1 MTWAFHFVEQNITV
15 SRPPGV
21 KHLHS
26 PPMAFLAHQP
36 ISTSAHQHIS
46 TSAHQP
52 ISTSAHQH
60 ISTSTMNLDFFAR
73 FFDSTTFMY
82 VILPLL
88 IFLFRIIDQSIG
100 TLRLIFAAK
109 GLKRLAPFF
118 AFFESFI
125 WLVAIGQIMK
135 HLDNIYC
142 YIAFA
147 GGYAAGNF
155 FGILLEEK
163 LSIGTVVIRVIP
175 KKDTTELIAHLRRDN
190 YGVTVVP
197 VDGMM
202 GPTKMLFT
210 TVRRKEAAHVIE
222 IIKMYNPTAF
232 YTIDEVKT
240 VSGGYFERRNRS
252 IFSVLNPFQKTVKS

>member
-1 MTWAFHFVEQNITV
+1 
-15 SRPPGV
+15 
-21 KHLHS
+21 
-26 PPMAFLAHQP
+26 
-36 ISTSAHQHIS
+36 
-46 TSAHQP
+46 
-52 ISTSAHQH
+52 
-60 ISTSTMNLDFFAR
+60 MNLEYFAR
-73 FFDSTTFMY
+73 FFSNDTF
-82 VILPLL
+82 VFIVLPLL
-88 IFLFRIIDQSIG
+88 IFFFRIIDQSIG

-135 HLDNIYC
+135 NLDNIYC
-142 YIAFA
+142 YLAFA
-147 GGYAAGNF
+147 GGYAAGNY

-175 KKDTTELIAHLRRDN
+175 KKDTTALISHLRAHN

-210 TVRRKEAAHVIE
+210 TIRRKEARHVIG
-222 IIKMYNPTAF
+222 IIKQFNPTAF
-232 YTIDEVKT
+232 YTIDEVKV
-240 VSGGYFERRNRS
+240 VSGGYFDRQSKS
-252 IFSVLNPFQKTVKS
+252 IFSILNPFQKTVKS

>member
-1 MTWAFHFVEQNITV
+1 M
-15 SRPPGV
+15 S
-21 KHLHS
+21 
-26 PPMAFLAHQP
+26 
-36 ISTSAHQHIS
+36 
-46 TSAHQP
+46 
-52 ISTSAHQH
+52 
-60 ISTSTMNLDFFAR
+60 LDYFSR
-73 FFDSTTFMY
+73 FFDNETFMY
-82 VILPLL
+82 LVLPLL
-88 IFLFRIIDQSIG
+88 IFFFRIIDQSIG

-109 GLKRLAPFF
+109 GLKRIAPFF

-142 YIAFA
+142 YVAFA
-147 GGYAAGNF
+147 SGYAAGNY

-175 KKDTTELIAHLRRDN
+175 KKDTTELIKHLRAEN

-210 TVRRKEAAHVIE
+210 TIRRKEAPVVIG
-222 IIKMYNPTAF
+222 IIKQHNPTAF
-232 YTIDEVKT
+232 YTIDEVKI
-240 VSGGYFERRNRS
+240 VSGGYFDRTGKS
-252 IFSVLNPFQKTVKS
+252 IFSMLNPFQKTVKS

>member
-1 MTWAFHFVEQNITV
+1 
-15 SRPPGV
+15 
-21 KHLHS
+21 
-26 PPMAFLAHQP
+26 
-36 ISTSAHQHIS
+36 
-46 TSAHQP
+46 
-52 ISTSAHQH
+52 
-60 ISTSTMNLDFFAR
+60 MNLDNFAR
-73 FFDSTTFMY
+73 LFDSETFMY
-82 VILPLL
+82 IVLPLL
-88 IFLFRIIDQSIG
+88 IFIFRIVDQSIG

-109 GLKRLAPFF
+109 GLKKVAPFF

-147 GGYAAGNF
+147 GGYASGNY

-175 KKDTTELIAHLRRDN
+175 SRDTSELIKHLRDLN

-197 VDGMM
+197 VDGML

-210 TVRRKEAAHVIE
+210 TIRRKEAKFVIS
-222 IIKMYNPTAF
+222 IIKQHNPTAF
-232 YTIDEVKT
+232 YTIDEVK
-240 VSGGYFERRNRS
+240 VVGGGYFDHKSRS
-252 IFSVLNPFQKTVKS
+252 IFSIMNPFQKTVKS

>member
-1 MTWAFHFVEQNITV
+1 LQKNI
-15 SRPPGV
+15 
-21 KHLHS
+21 
-26 PPMAFLAHQP
+26 
-36 ISTSAHQHIS
+36 I
-46 TSAHQP
+46 
-52 ISTSAHQH
+52 
-60 ISTSTMNLDFFAR
+60 MNLDYFAT
-73 FFDSTTFMY
+73 FFDNETFTFI
-82 VILPLL
+82 VLPLL
-88 IFLFRIIDQSIG
+88 IFLFRIVDQSIG

-135 HLDNIYC
+135 HLDNVYC
-142 YIAFA
+142 YLAFA
-147 GGYAAGNF
+147 GGYSVGNF

-175 KKDTTELIAHLRRDN
+175 KKDTTALIHHLRELN

-210 TVRRKEAAHVIE
+210 TIRRKEAGHVIE
-222 IIKMYNPTAF
+222 IIKQFNPTAF
-232 YTIDEVKT
+232 YTIDEVKI
-240 VSGGYFERRNRS
+240 VSGGYFDRKSKS
-252 IFSVLNPFQKTVKS
+252 IFSIFNPFQKTVES

>member
-1 MTWAFHFVEQNITV
+1 M
-15 SRPPGV
+15 S
-21 KHLHS
+21 
-26 PPMAFLAHQP
+26 
-36 ISTSAHQHIS
+36 
-46 TSAHQP
+46 
-52 ISTSAHQH
+52 
-60 ISTSTMNLDFFAR
+60 LDYFAQ
-73 FFDSTTFMY
+73 FFDSETFMY
-82 VILPLL
+82 IVLPLL
-88 IFLFRIIDQSIG
+88 IFIFRIVDQSIG

-109 GLKRLAPFF
+109 GLKKLAPAF

-142 YIAFA
+142 YVAFA
-147 GGYAAGNF
+147 AGYAAGNY

-175 KKDTTELIAHLRRDN
+175 KKDTTELIRHLRADN

-210 TVRRKEAAHVIE
+210 TIRRKEAPRVIE
-222 IIKMYNPTAF
+222 IIREHNPTAF
-232 YTIDEVKT
+232 YTIDEVKV
-240 VSGGYFERRNRS
+240 VSGGYFDSKGKS
-252 IFSVLNPFQKTVKS
+252 IFSILNPFQKTVKS

>member
-1 MTWAFHFVEQNITV
+1 M
-15 SRPPGV
+15 S
-21 KHLHS
+21 
-26 PPMAFLAHQP
+26 
-36 ISTSAHQHIS
+36 
-46 TSAHQP
+46 
-52 ISTSAHQH
+52 
-60 ISTSTMNLDFFAR
+60 LDYFSR
-73 FFDSTTFMY
+73 FFDNETFTY
-82 VILPLL
+82 IVLPVL
-88 IFLFRIIDQSIG
+88 IFLFRIVDQSIG

-142 YIAFA
+142 YLAIA

-175 KKDTTELIAHLRRDN
+175 KKDTTSLIRHLRELN

-197 VDGMM
+197 VDGML

-210 TVRRKEAAHVIE
+210 TIRRKEARQVID
-222 IIKMYNPTAF
+222 IIKEFNPTAF
-232 YTIDEVKT
+232 YTIDEVKV
-240 VSGGYFERRNRS
+240 VSGGYFDRKSKS
-252 IFSVLNPFQKTVKS
+252 IFSILNPFQKTVES

>member
-1 MTWAFHFVEQNITV
+1 
-15 SRPPGV
+15 
-21 KHLHS
+21 
-26 PPMAFLAHQP
+26 
-36 ISTSAHQHIS
+36 
-46 TSAHQP
+46 
-52 ISTSAHQH
+52 
-60 ISTSTMNLDFFAR
+60 MNLDYFSR
-73 FFDSTTFMY
+73 FFTNETFTFI
-82 VILPLL
+82 VLPLL
-88 IFLFRIIDQSIG
+88 IFFFRIVDQSIG

-135 HLDNIYC
+135 HLDNVYC
-142 YIAFA
+142 YLAFA
-147 GGYAAGNF
+147 GGYATGNF

-175 KKDTTELIAHLRRDN
+175 KKDTTPLIQYLRERN

-210 TVRRKEAAHVIE
+210 TIRRKEARHVID
-222 IIKMYNPTAF
+222 IIKQFNPAAF

-240 VSGGYFERRNRS
+240 VSGGYFDRKSKS
-252 IFSVLNPFQKTVKS
+252 IFSILNPFQRTVES

>member
-1 MTWAFHFVEQNITV
+1 M
-15 SRPPGV
+15 S
-21 KHLHS
+21 
-26 PPMAFLAHQP
+26 
-36 ISTSAHQHIS
+36 
-46 TSAHQP
+46 
-52 ISTSAHQH
+52 
-60 ISTSTMNLDFFAR
+60 LDYFSR
-73 FFDSTTFMY
+73 FFDNDTFMY
-82 VILPLL
+82 IILPLL
-88 IFLFRIIDQSIG
+88 IFLFRIVDQSIG

-135 HLDNIYC
+135 QLDNVSC
-142 YIAFA
+142 YLAFA
-147 GGYAAGNF
+147 AGYAAGNY

-175 KKDTTELIAHLRRDN
+175 KKDTTELIKHLRAES

-210 TVRRKEAAHVIE
+210 TIRRKEAPAVIE
-222 IIKMYNPTAF
+222 IIKQHNPTAF
-232 YTIDEVKT
+232 YTIDEVKV
-240 VSGGYFERRNRS
+240 VSGGYFDRQSKS
-252 IFSVLNPFQKTVKS
+252 IFSMLNPFQKTVKS

>member
-1 MTWAFHFVEQNITV
+1 M
-15 SRPPGV
+15 S
-21 KHLHS
+21 
-26 PPMAFLAHQP
+26 
-36 ISTSAHQHIS
+36 
-46 TSAHQP
+46 
-52 ISTSAHQH
+52 
-60 ISTSTMNLDFFAR
+60 LDYFAR
-73 FFDSTTFMY
+73 FFDSSTFTF

-88 IFLFRIIDQSIG
+88 IFLFRIVDQSIG

-109 GLKRLAPFF
+109 GLKKLAPLF

-175 KKDTTELIAHLRRDN
+175 KNDTTDLINHLRREN
-190 YGVTVVP
+190 FGVTVVP

-210 TVRRKEAAHVIE
+210 TIRRKEAPYVIE
-222 IIKMYNPTAF
+222 IIKQHNPTAF

-240 VSGGYFERRNRS
+240 VSGGYFDREKHS

>member
-1 MTWAFHFVEQNITV
+1 
-15 SRPPGV
+15 
-21 KHLHS
+21 
-26 PPMAFLAHQP
+26 
-36 ISTSAHQHIS
+36 
-46 TSAHQP
+46 
-52 ISTSAHQH
+52 
-60 ISTSTMNLDFFAR
+60 MNLDYFSR
-73 FFDSTTFMY
+73 FFDTETFTY
-82 VILPLL
+82 IVLPLL
-88 IFLFRIIDQSIG
+88 IFLFRIVDQSIG

-109 GLKRLAPFF
+109 GLKRLAPAF

-147 GGYAAGNF
+147 GGYSAGNF

-175 KKDTTELIAHLRRDN
+175 RMDTSELILHLRREN

-197 VDGMM
+197 VDGMA

-210 TVRRKEAAHVIE
+210 TIRRKEAPHVIA
-222 IIKMYNPTAF
+222 IIKEHNPAAF
-232 YTIDEVKT
+232 YTIDEVKE
-240 VSGGYFERRNRS
+240 VSGGYFERRSKS
-252 IFSVLNPFQKTVKS
+252 IFSVFNPFQKTVKS

>member
-1 MTWAFHFVEQNITV
+1 M
-15 SRPPGV
+15 S
-21 KHLHS
+21 
-26 PPMAFLAHQP
+26 
-36 ISTSAHQHIS
+36 
-46 TSAHQP
+46 
-52 ISTSAHQH
+52 
-60 ISTSTMNLDFFAR
+60 LDYFSR
-73 FFDSTTFMY
+73 FFDQPTFMY
-82 VILPLL
+82 FILPLL
-88 IFLFRIIDQSIG
+88 IFLFRIVDQSIG

-135 HLDNIYC
+135 QLDNIYC
-142 YIAFA
+142 YLAFA
-147 GGYAAGNF
+147 GGYAAGNY

-175 KKDTTELIAHLRRDN
+175 RKDTTDLINHLRRHN

-210 TVRRKEAAHVIE
+210 TIRRKEVRRVID
-222 IIKMYNPTAF
+222 IIKQYNPTAF
-232 YTIDEVKT
+232 YTIDEVKA
-240 VSGGYFERRNRS
+240 VSGGYFDRPVRS
-252 IFSVLNPFQKTVKS
+252 VFSILNPFQKTVKS